1 MQQYFLSYR
10 GITCPMRLSCEF
22 KSNMSTPN
30 FRNFTRLTL
39 LSSFL
44 FISLKNNSTQA
55 QTSLKSAPLQ
65 KGGSKTLNGRITDQA
80 TGETLIGVSIT
91 TKNIKTGTT
100 TNNYGYFSLTIPTD
114 TATFRISY
122 IGYQTIDTLINLA
135 VKSTV
140 AFRLKPLQN
149 ELNTVIIKGA
159 NSTPI
164 QNTSQMGKINL
175 PISQIQALPRFFGEP
190 DLFKALQTLP
200 GVQQGSEGTSA
211 MLVRGGSPDQNLI
224 LLDGAPLY
232 NPSHLLGIFSAFN
245 TYAIKNVDLY
255 KGAFPARYGGR
266 LSSVVDI
273 SMNDGNMNKVHGQFT
288 LGLLASQLTVEGP
301 LKKDKTS
308 FIISGRRTYHDL
320 IISPILKSSQR
331 DVEKFQLYFYD
342 LNAKIHHKFSDQ
354 DHLYLSFYNGQDKL
368 RTKVKQA
375 SSDDGATALG
385 DFGLGWRN
393 LTGAARWN
401 HIFSNKLFA
410 NTTLTTSQYKF
421 NTSMTSSIF
430 GSKENLNS
438 DDILNIN
445 SGITDYTAKID
456 FDYQP
461 SPAHSIKMGLSSTLH
476 TFTPGTSLSKQSFN
490 NETLKDENLGSKI
503 KATELDLYAED
514 DWTITDK
521 LKANIGLHAS
531 GFNVQG
537 KFYTSLQPRISAR
550 YLLPGDWALK
560 ASYAKMTQYMH
571 LLASNS
577 ISLPTDL
584 WVPATNK
591 VLPQQSNQFSL
602 GVSRNIFNDQF
613 EFSAESY
620 YKTMNNIIEYKDG
633 ADYVV
638 TSEHN
643 DWENKITTGKGK
655 AYGLELFLQK
665 KTGRLTGWASYALAW
680 TNRSLPE
687 INQGKTYPYKY
698 DRRNTLNLVGVY
710 NLKPGIELSATFV
723 YQSASPFTM
732 PTTQFEGVSPGQDQQ
747 ERTKKIDYIESRN
760 NVRIQPTHRLDVGI
774 SFIKL
779 KESGKVRTWNVSIY
793 NVYNRQNLF
802 YFKVNDYK
810 GNTAN
815 LTGNSLLPIM
825 PSVSY
830 SLKF

>member
-1 MQQYFLSYR
+1 MITPTFKNLRPPSLVLFFLLINIKY
-10 GITCPMRLSCEF
+10 
-22 KSNMSTPN
+22 
-30 FRNFTRLTL
+30 
-39 LSSFL
+39 
-44 FISLKNNSTQA
+44 SLIIA
-55 QTSLKSAPLQ
+55 QTSSKTISVQKSNF
-65 KGGSKTLNGRITDQA
+65 KTLNGRVTDQI
-80 TGETLIGVSIT
+80 TGETLIGVSIHI
-91 TKNIKTGTT
+91 KSIKTGTT
-100 TNNYGYFSLTIPTD
+100 TNNYGYFSITIPAD
-114 TATFRISY
+114 TATFHIAY
-122 IGYQTIDTLINLA
+122 MGYQSIDTLINLSL
-135 VKSTV
+135 KSTV
-140 AFRLKPLQN
+140 SFQLKPLQN
-149 ELNTVIIKGA
+149 ELNTVVIKGT
-159 NSTPI
+159 NIQPI
-164 QNTSQMGKINL
+164 QNSPQMGKINL
-175 PISQIQALPRFFGEP
+175 PISQIQALPKFFGEP

-273 SMNDGNMNKVHGQFT
+273 AMNDGNMNKVQGQFT
-288 LGLLASQLTVEGP
+288 FGLLASQLTIEGP
-301 LKKDKTS
+301 IKKNKTS

-320 IISPILKSSQR
+320 YMEPILKSTNP
-331 DVEKFQLYFYD
+331 DFEKFQLYFYD

-368 RTKVKQA
+368 RTKLKQG
-375 SSDDGATALG
+375 SINDGPTALG
-385 DFGLGWRN
+385 DFGLGWSN
-393 LTGAARWN
+393 TTGAARWN
-401 HIFSNKLFA
+401 HIFSSKLFA

-421 NTSMTSSIF
+421 NTTMTSSIF
-430 GSKENLNS
+430 GSKINVNS

-456 FDYQP
+456 FDYLP
-461 SPAHSIKMGLSSTLH
+461 LPEHSIKIGGSYTLH
-476 TFTPGTSLSKQSFN
+476 TFTPGTSLSKQTFN
-490 NETLKDENLGSKI
+490 GEILKDENKGSKI
-503 KATELDLYAED
+503 KGKEVDLYAED
-514 DWTITDK
+514 DWTITNK

-591 VLPQQSNQFSL
+591 VLPQQSSQFAL
-602 GVSRNIFNDQF
+602 GISRNIFRDQF
-613 EFSAESY
+613 EFSAEGY
-620 YKTMNNIIEYKDG
+620 FKTMNNIIEYKDG

-638 TSEHN
+638 TSQDN

-680 TNRSLPE
+680 TNRKLPE
-687 INQGKTYPYKY
+687 INNGQTFPYKY

-710 NLKPGIELSATFV
+710 KLKPGIELSATFV

-732 PTTQFEGVSPGQDQQ
+732 ATTQFEGISPEQDKQHD
-747 ERTKKIDYIESRN
+747 RTDKKLDYIESRN
-760 NVRIQPTHRLDVGI
+760 NIRIQPTHRLDVGI

-779 KESGKVRTWNVSIY
+779 KESGKVRTWNISIY

-802 YFKVNDYK
+802 YFNIKDYK

>member
-1 MQQYFLSYR
+1 
-10 GITCPMRLSCEF
+10 
-22 KSNMSTPN
+22 MSTHSFKN
-30 FRNFTRLTL
+30 LLQLTL
-39 LSSFL
+39 LFFLLTSF
-44 FISLKNNSTQA
+44 KNNLALA
-55 QTSLKSAPLQ
+55 QTHLKPIPAQ
-65 KGGSKTLNGRITDQA
+65 KNNPKTLNGRITDQA
-80 TGETLIGVSIT
+80 TGETLIGVSINT
-91 TKNIKTGTT
+91 RGTKTGTT
-100 TNNYGYFSLTIPTD
+100 TNNYGYFSITVPAD

-122 IGYQTIDTLINLA
+122 IGYQSIDTLINLSL
-135 VKSTV
+135 KSTV

-149 ELNTVIIKGA
+149 ELNTVVIKGTH
-159 NSTPI
+159 NQPI

-175 PISQIQALPRFFGEP
+175 PISQIQALPKFFGEP

-288 LGLLASQLTVEGP
+288 LGLLASQLTIEGP
-301 LKKDKTS
+301 IKKDKTS

-320 IISPILKSSQR
+320 FIEPILKSTNP
-331 DVEKFQLYFYD
+331 DVEKFKLYFYD
-342 LNAKIHHKFSDQ
+342 LNAKIHHKFSDK

-368 RTKVKQA
+368 QTKVRQGA
-375 SSDDGATALG
+375 INDGTTTLG

-393 LTGAARWN
+393 TTGAARWN
-401 HIFSNKLFA
+401 HIFSSKLFA

-421 NTSMTSSIF
+421 NTTMTSSIF
-430 GSKENLNS
+430 GSKANVNS
-438 DDILNIN
+438 DDILSIN

-456 FDYQP
+456 FDYLP
-461 SPAHSIKMGLSSTLH
+461 LPAHSIKMGGSYTLH
-476 TFTPGTSLSKQSFN
+476 TFTPGSSLSKQTFN
-490 NETLKDENLGSKI
+490 NEVLKDENINSKI
-503 KATELDLYAED
+503 RGKEMDLYAED
-514 DWTITDK
+514 DWTITDR

-537 KFYTSLQPRISAR
+537 KLYTSVQPRISAR

-560 ASYAKMTQYMH
+560 ASYARMTQYMH

-577 ISLPTDL
+577 VSLPTDL
-584 WVPATNK
+584 WVPATSK
-591 VLPQQSNQFSL
+591 VLPQQSNQFAL
-602 GVSRNIFNDQF
+602 GASRNIFNDQF
-613 EFSAESY
+613 EFSAEGY

-638 TSEHN
+638 TSQDN

-687 INQGKTYPYKY
+687 INNGKTFPYKY

-710 NLKPGIELSATFV
+710 KLKPGIELSATFV

-732 PTTQFEGVSPGQDQQ
+732 ATTQFEGIGPEQDKQHDNSD
-747 ERTKKIDYIESRN
+747 KKLEYIESRN
-760 NVRIQPTHRLDVGI
+760 NIRIQPTHRLDLGV

-779 KESGKVRTWNVSIY
+779 KKSGKVRTWNVSIY

-802 YFKVNDYK
+802 YFNIKDYK

>member
-1 MQQYFLSYR
+1 
-10 GITCPMRLSCEF
+10 MRQ
-22 KSNMSTPN
+22 TI
-30 FRNFTRLTL
+30 FRNLLRPTL

-44 FISLKNNSTQA
+44 LTNLPTTSILAQINLKTIPAQKNNPRTIS
-55 QTSLKSAPLQ
+55 
-65 KGGSKTLNGRITDQA
+65 GRITDQT
-80 TGETLIGVSIT
+80 TGETLIGVSIIASA
-91 TKNIKTGTT
+91 TKTNAT
-100 TNNYGYFSLTIPTD
+100 TNNYGYFSITIPAD

-122 IGYQTIDTLINLA
+122 VGYQTIDTLIDLSLKN
-135 VKSTV
+135 TV
-140 AFRLKPLQN
+140 AFWLKPLQN
-149 ELNTVIIKGA
+149 KLNTVVIKGS
-159 NSTPI
+159 NNQPI

-175 PISQIQALPRFFGEP
+175 PISQIQALPKFFGEP

-273 SMNDGNMNKVHGQFT
+273 AMNDGHMNKIQGQLT
-288 LGLLASQLTVEGP
+288 IGLLASQLTVEGP
-301 LKKDKTS
+301 IKKDKTS

-320 IISPILKSSQR
+320 YIEPILKGTNP

-342 LNAKIHHKFSDQ
+342 LNAKIHHKFSDK
-354 DHLYLSFYNGQDKL
+354 DHLYLSYYNGQDKF
-368 RTKVKQA
+368 RTKVKQGTN
-375 SSDDGATALG
+375 DGSTSLG

-393 LTGAARWN
+393 TTGAIRWN
-401 HIFSNKLFA
+401 HIFSSKLFA

-421 NTSMTSSIF
+421 NTTMTSSIF
-430 GSKENLNS
+430 GSKTNTNA
-438 DDILNIN
+438 DDILSIN

-456 FDYQP
+456 FDYFP
-461 SPAHSIKMGLSSTLH
+461 LPAHSIKMGASYTLH
-476 TFTPGTSLSKQSFN
+476 TFTPGTSFSKQTFN
-490 NETLKDENLGSKI
+490 NQILKDNNLGSKI
-503 KATELDLYAED
+503 RGKEMDLYAED

-531 GFNVQG
+531 GFDVQG
-537 KFYTSLQPRISAR
+537 KLYTSLQPRISAR

-560 ASYAKMTQYMH
+560 ASYARMTQYMH

-584 WVPATNK
+584 WVPATSK
-591 VLPQQSNQFSL
+591 VLPQQSNQFAL
-602 GVSRNIFNDQF
+602 GLSRNIFNNQL
-613 EFSAESY
+613 EFSVEGY

-638 TSEHN
+638 TSQDN

-655 AYGLELFLQK
+655 AYGMELFLQK

-687 INQGKTYPYKY
+687 INNGKTFPYKY

-710 NLKPGIELSATFV
+710 QLKPGIELSATFV

-732 PTTQFEGVSPGQDQQ
+732 PTTEFEGVSPGQDKQYDNSDK
-747 ERTKKIDYIESRN
+747 ELEYIESRN
-760 NVRIQPTHRLDVGI
+760 NIRIQPTHRLDLGV
-774 SFIKL
+774 SFIKI
-779 KESGKVRTWNVSIY
+779 KKSGKVRTWNVSIY

-802 YFKVNDYK
+802 YFNIKDYK

-825 PSVSY
+825 PSISY

>member
-1 MQQYFLSYR
+1 MSVPDFKNLLRLPPFFFFLL
-10 GITCPMRLSCEF
+10 INF
-22 KSNMSTPN
+22 KYD
-30 FRNFTRLTL
+30 TL
-39 LSSFL
+39 L
-44 FISLKNNSTQA
+44 A
-55 QTSLKSAPLQ
+55 QTSQKPVTLQ
-65 KGGSKTLNGRITDQA
+65 KNDLKTLSGRITDQA

-91 TKNIKTGTT
+91 AKGIKTGTT
-100 TNNYGYFSLTIPTD
+100 TNNYGYFSITIPAD
-114 TATFRISY
+114 TATFQISY
-122 IGYQTIDTLINLA
+122 IGYQTIDTLINLSL
-135 VKSTV
+135 KSTV

-149 ELNTVIIKGA
+149 ELNTVIIKGTS
-159 NSTPI
+159 NQPV
-164 QNTSQMGKINL
+164 QQTSQMGKINL
-175 PISQIQALPRFFGEP
+175 PISQIQALPKFFGEP

-211 MLVRGGSPDQNLI
+211 VLVRGGSPDQNLI

-266 LSSVVDI
+266 LSSVIDI
-273 SMNDGNMNKVHGQFT
+273 SMNDGNMKKIQGQFT
-288 LGLLASQLTVEGP
+288 VGLLASQLTIEGP
-301 LKKDKTS
+301 IRKDKTS

-320 IISPILKSSQR
+320 YAEPILKATNP
-331 DVEKFQLYFYD
+331 DVEKFKLYFYD

-354 DHLYLSFYNGQDKL
+354 DQVYLSFYNGQDKL
-368 RTKVKQA
+368 RTKVKQGGI
-375 SSDDGATALG
+375 SDGSTALG
-385 DFGLGWRN
+385 DFGLAWHN
-393 LTGAARWN
+393 TTGAVRWN
-401 HIFSNKLFA
+401 HIFSDKLFA

-421 NTSMTSSIF
+421 NTTMTSSIF
-430 GSKENLNS
+430 GSKAGINS
-438 DDILNIN
+438 DDILSIN

-456 FDYQP
+456 FDYLP
-461 SPAHSIKMGLSSTLH
+461 LPAHSIKMGASYTIH
-476 TFTPGTSLSKQSFN
+476 TFTPGTSLSKQTFN
-490 NETLKDENLGSKI
+490 NEILKNENTGSKI
-503 KATELDLYAED
+503 RGREMDLYAED

-531 GFNVQG
+531 GFDVQG

-560 ASYAKMTQYMH
+560 ASYARMTQYMH

-584 WVPATNK
+584 WVPATSK
-591 VLPQQSNQFSL
+591 VLPQQSSQFAL
-602 GVSRNIFNDQF
+602 GMSRNVFNNQF
-613 EFSAESY
+613 EFSAEGY

-638 TSEHN
+638 TSENN

-680 TNRSLPE
+680 TNRTLPE
-687 INQGKTYPYKY
+687 INNGKTFPYKY

-710 NLKPGIELSATFV
+710 KLKPGIELSATFV

-732 PTTQFEGVSPGQDQQ
+732 PTTQFEGVSPEQDKPN
-747 ERTKKIDYIESRN
+747 ERADQKLEYIESRN
-760 NVRIQPTHRLDVGI
+760 NIRIQPTHRLDLGV

-779 KESGKVRTWNVSIY
+779 KKAERSVPGI
-793 NVYNRQNLF
+793 
-802 YFKVNDYK
+802 
-810 GNTAN
+810 
-815 LTGNSLLPIM
+815 
-825 PSVSY
+825 SVSTMFITDRTY
-830 SLKF
+830 FISISKITRAIQLI